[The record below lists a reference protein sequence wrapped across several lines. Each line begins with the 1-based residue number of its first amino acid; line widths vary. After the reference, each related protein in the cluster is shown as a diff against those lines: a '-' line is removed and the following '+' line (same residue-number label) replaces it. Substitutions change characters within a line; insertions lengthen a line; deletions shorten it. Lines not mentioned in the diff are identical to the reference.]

1 MSTSP
6 DPKSIAVLSK
16 QHSKE
21 IFMSKPVLVV
31 IGTGGM
37 GAAIA
42 RRLGFGRT
50 VVLADFDEA
59 KLKTLTASLQGD
71 GYEVVSQTV
80 NVSDRASVASL
91 ANAAAMLGPV
101 TGVAHTAGV
110 SPQQA
115 PVSAVLAVD
124 LLGTAIV
131 LDEFER
137 VMAEGGAAVVISSM
151 GGHMGTYPAELE
163 QALASTPTDALL
175 SLPFLSAEVLTN
187 AGAAYSIAKRANQLR
202 VQATAPLWGA
212 RGARVNSISPGI
224 ISTPM
229 GQLELAG
236 PTGEG
241 MRAMLDASAA
251 KRLGTPEDIANA
263 AEFLLDP
270 RSSFITG
277 TDLLVDGGVIAAL
290 RSGRLTL
297 PQG

>member
-1 MSTSP
+1 
-6 DPKSIAVLSK
+6 
-16 QHSKE
+16 
-21 IFMSKPVLVV
+21 MSKPVLVI
-31 IGTGGM
+31 IGSGGM

-50 VVLADFDEA
+50 PVLADFDETR
-59 KLKTLTASLQGD
+59 LESFTASMRGD
-71 GYEVVSQTV
+71 GYDAVAHKV
-80 NVSDRASVASL
+80 NVSDRASVAAL
-91 ANAAAMLGPV
+91 ADAAAALGPV

-115 PVSAVLAVD
+115 PVAAILAVD

-131 LDEFER
+131 LEEFER
-137 VMAEGGAAVVISSM
+137 VIAEGGAGVVISSM
-151 GGHMGTYPAELE
+151 GGHMGTYPPELE
-163 QALASTPTDALL
+163 QTLWGTPTDRLL
-175 SLPFLSAEVLTN
+175 SLPFLSPEALTN

-202 VQATAPLWGA
+202 VRAAAPLWGEK
-212 RGARVNSISPGI
+212 GARINSISPGI

-236 PTGEG
+236 EGGNG

-251 KRLGTPEDIANA
+251 KRLGTPEDIASA
-263 AEFLLDP
+263 SEFLLDP

-290 RSGRLTL
+290 KSGKLAL
-297 PQG
+297 PTG

>member
-1 MSTSP
+1 
-6 DPKSIAVLSK
+6 
-16 QHSKE
+16 
-21 IFMSKPVLVV
+21 MSKPVLVI
-31 IGTGGM
+31 IGSGGM

-42 RRLGFGRT
+42 RRIGYGRT
-50 VVLADFDEA
+50 LVLADFDEA
-59 KLKTLTASLQGD
+59 KLETFTASMRGD
-71 GYEVVSQTV
+71 GYDAVSHKV

-91 ANAAAMLGPV
+91 ADTAAMLGPI

-131 LDEFER
+131 LEEFER
-137 VMAEGGAAVVISSM
+137 VIAEGGAGVVISSM
-151 GGHMGTYPAELE
+151 GGHMGTYPPELE
-163 QALASTPTDALL
+163 QALANTPTDQLL
-175 SLPFLSAEVLTN
+175 ALPFLSADALTN

-202 VQATAPLWGA
+202 VRAAAPLWGEK
-212 RGARVNSISPGI
+212 GARVNSISPGI

-236 PTGEG
+236 PTGAG
-241 MRAMLDASAA
+241 MRAMLDASAV
-251 KRLGTPEDIANA
+251 KRVGTPEDIANA
-263 AEFLLDP
+263 TEFLLDP

-290 RSGRLTL
+290 MSGRLSL
-297 PQG
+297 AGM

>member
-1 MSTSP
+1 
-6 DPKSIAVLSK
+6 
-16 QHSKE
+16 
-21 IFMSKPVLVV
+21 MSKPVLVIV
-31 IGTGGM
+31 GSGGM

-42 RRLGFGRT
+42 RRIGYGRT
-50 VVLADFDEA
+50 LVLADFDEGRLA
-59 KLKTLTASLQGD
+59 SFTASMQGD
-71 GYEVVSQTV
+71 GYDAVAHRV

-91 ANAAAMLGPV
+91 ADAAATLGPI

-115 PVSAVLAVD
+115 PVAAVLAVD

-131 LDEFER
+131 LEEFER
-137 VMAEGGAAVVISSM
+137 VIAEGGAGVVISSM
-151 GGHMGTYPAELE
+151 GGHMGTYPPELE
-163 QALASTPTDALL
+163 QALASTPTDELL
-175 SLPFLSAEVLTN
+175 ALPFLSAENLTN

-202 VQATAPLWGA
+202 VRAAAPLWGEK
-212 RGARVNSISPGI
+212 GARINSISPGI

-236 PTGEG
+236 PGGEG
-241 MRAMLDASAA
+241 MRAMLDASAV

-263 AEFLLDP
+263 SEFLLDP

-290 RSGRLTL
+290 KSGRLTL
-297 PQG
+297 PGA